1 MEESVFERKGFELM
15 DVLDRLIEMVNSTG
29 KYPLPLKKGYLSEK
43 ESFVIYP
50 LPGSKDTQVYMDGT
64 KDSDLLFELAM
75 KSKDGEQLER
85 TLWMIQNQLDNL
97 NEMKSKTNS
106 FEFDKLTINS
116 KPYINSADE
125 QGWLV
130 FLLDITISITTLKE
144 ETTHGI

>member
-1 MEESVFERKGFELM
+1 M
-15 DVLDRLIEMVNSTG
+15 DVLERLIETVNSTG
-29 KYPLPLKKGYLSEK
+29 NYPLSLRKGYLSEK

-64 KDSDLLFELAM
+64 KDSDLLFEIAM
-75 KSKDGEQLER
+75 KSKDGEKLER
-85 TLWMIQNQLDNL
+85 VLWQLQNQLDKL
-97 NEMKSKTNS
+97 NELDSQTNS
-106 FEFDKLTINS
+106 FEFGKLTINS

-130 FLLDITISITTLKE
+130 FLLDITISVTTLKE